1 MLESEI
7 EASIISNPEI
17 LEEGVELVGN
27 QYPTSVG
34 YIDILCRDKNGNFVV
49 VELKRGAGSYKAVGQ
64 IQRRVLITPPHHIEV
79 KYEHPAEPIP
89 TL

>member
-49 VELKRGAGSYKAVGQ
+49 VEL
-64 IQRRVLITPPHHIEV
+64 
-79 KYEHPAEPIP
+79 
-89 TL
+89 